1 MALAPS
7 TRLGVY
13 DILAPIGAGGMGEEG
28 SILCRDVRRRT
39 LQRRYAAVLMAGL
52 QTLIVAVVGCR
63 SEAPVRPAP
72 DQAAR
77 LASTVYTGDP
87 NSEPQLISGFYGAE
101 EYSWRWTAQRFS
113 VVLRP
118 PGGAIGEAANL
129 VVRLSIP
136 EVGIEK
142 LHSISLSASIGG
154 VTLAPETYTRSGDH
168 SYVRA
173 VAPHLLT
180 SEEVRIDFQV
190 DKVMPRVGR
199 DDRQLG
205 IVVTSIG
212 LEPQ

>member
-1 MALAPS
+1 ML
-7 TRLGVY
+7 L
-13 DILAPIGAGGMGEEG
+13 
-28 SILCRDVRRRT
+28 
-39 LQRRYAAVLMAGL
+39 AGL
-52 QTLIVAVVGCR
+52 QTLFVAVAGCR
-63 SEAPVRPAP
+63 SEALVRPAP
-72 DQAAR
+72 DQSAR
-77 LASTVYTGDP
+77 LASTVYAGDP
-87 NSEPQLISGFYGAE
+87 NSEPQLISGFYGIE

-118 PGGAIGEAANL
+118 PEGATGEAANL
-129 VVRLSIP
+129 VVRLGIP
-136 EVGIEK
+136 EVAIEN

-154 VTLAPETYTRSGDH
+154 SNLAPETYTRPGDH
-168 SYVRA
+168 SYVRS
-173 VAPHLLT
+173 VAPNLLT